1 MPAHIKKFAI
11 EIDSCYNFLGKLL
24 KLRAK
29 TLERG
34 YTQSVKRRKILIL
47 CIDAGSHD
55 YLAASTLPTF
65 QKLADAGFYRHANA
79 VIPSVT
85 NVNNVSIA
93 TGTFPDTH
101 GITTNYHVDR
111 TTGKGEFIED
121 NRFLLAPTLFEIAKA
136 SKFADKTAL
145 FVTKKKLLRNVGN
158 GVLILLS
165 PLKHHPLNTFRW
177 LDRLN
182 RFIQS
187 KSTGGSWRAVRET
200 LRRDD
205 PELVYC
211 STTDWVQHK
220 YAPDAEPSQRHLAV
234 LDQIISDIVDDDP
247 AREIYITADH
257 GMLEKTTA
265 LDPGRLLTEQGI
277 PASAIPIIKDRYIAH
292 HGNLGGAAYVFLKN
306 RADTPKAVEKLLST
320 PGIEEAYAA
329 EDAASRFRL
338 HRERIGD
345 IFVLAD
351 ETTVFGELETAVEP
365 TSVRSHGSRH
375 ESYVPIIGYN
385 SPWSA
390 TDFEYNLDIGRL
402 FLESLR

>member
-1 MPAHIKKFAI
+1 MDKVTCQSIR
-11 EIDSCYNFLGKLL
+11 DWS
-24 KLRAK
+24 
-29 TLERG
+29 
-34 YTQSVKRRKILIL
+34 YTQNVNRRKILIL
-47 CIDAGSHD
+47 CIDAGNHD

-65 QKLADAGFYRHANA
+65 QRLAKAGFYRHANA

-93 TGTFPDTH
+93 TGTFPETH

-145 FVTKKKLLRNVGN
+145 FVTKKKLLRMLETGADIAVAAEAPPAEYIQMAGQVEPIYSIEINWW
-158 GVLILLS
+158 LL
-165 PLKHHPLNTFRW
+165 
-177 LDRLN
+177 
-182 RFIQS
+182 
-187 KSTGGSWRAVRET
+187 RAVRET
-200 LRRDD
+200 LRRDA

-220 YAPDAEPSQRHLAV
+220 YAPDAEPSQRHLAI
-234 LDQIISDIVDDDP
+234 LDQIIGEIVDDDP
-247 AREIYITADH
+247 GREIYITADH
-257 GMLEKTTA
+257 GMLAKTTA
-265 LDPGRLLTEQGI
+265 LDPGRLLMEQGI

-306 RADTPKAVEKLLST
+306 RADTPKAIETLLST

-329 EDAASRFRL
+329 EDAACTFRL

>member
-1 MPAHIKKFAI
+1 M
-11 EIDSCYNFLGKLL
+11 
-24 KLRAK
+24 
-29 TLERG
+29 
-34 YTQSVKRRKILIL
+34 KRRKILIL

-93 TGTFPDTH
+93 TGTFPETH

-145 FVTKKKLLRNVGN
+145 FVTKKKLLRMLETGADIAVAAEAPPPEYVQMVGQVEPIYSIEIN
-158 GVLILLS
+158 WWLL
-165 PLKHHPLNTFRW
+165 
-177 LDRLN
+177 
-182 RFIQS
+182 
-187 KSTGGSWRAVRET
+187 RAVRET

-306 RADTPKAVEKLLST
+306 PADTPKAVEKLLST
-320 PGIEEAYAA
+320 PGIEEAYTA
-329 EDAASRFRL
+329 EDAACTFRL

>member
-1 MPAHIKKFAI
+1 M
-11 EIDSCYNFLGKLL
+11 
-24 KLRAK
+24 
-29 TLERG
+29 
-34 YTQSVKRRKILIL
+34 KRRKILIL

-55 YLAASTLPTF
+55 YLAASDLPNL
-65 QKLADAGFYRHANA
+65 QKLAEAGFYRHANA

-93 TGTFPDTH
+93 TGTFPETH

-121 NRFLLAPTLFEIAKA
+121 DRFLLAPTLFETAKA

-145 FVTKKKLLRNVGN
+145 FVTKQKLLRMLEAGTDIAVAAEAPPDEYIRMVGPVEQIYSAEIN
-158 GVLILLS
+158 WWLL
-165 PLKHHPLNTFRW
+165 
-177 LDRLN
+177 
-182 RFIQS
+182 
-187 KSTGGSWRAVRET
+187 RAVRET

-220 YAPDAEPSQRHLAV
+220 YAPDAEHSQQHLAV
-234 LDQIISDIVDDDP
+234 LDAIIGDIVNADP
-247 AREIYITADH
+247 EREIYITADH
-257 GMLEKTTA
+257 GMLAKTTA
-265 LDPGRLLTEQGI
+265 LDPGRVLTERGI
-277 PASAIPIIKDRYIAH
+277 SASAIPIIKDRYVAH
-292 HGNLGGAAYVFLKN
+292 HGNLGGAAYVFLEN
-306 RADTPKAVEKLLST
+306 RAEIPEAIQQLLNT
-320 PGIEEAYAA
+320 NGIEEAYAA
-329 EDAASRFRL
+329 EEAARTFRL

-365 TSVRSHGSRH
+365 TNVRSHGSRH

-385 SPWSA
+385 SPWEA
-390 TDFEYNLDIGRL
+390 TDFEYNLDVGRL

>member
-1 MPAHIKKFAI
+1 M
-11 EIDSCYNFLGKLL
+11 
-24 KLRAK
+24 
-29 TLERG
+29 
-34 YTQSVKRRKILIL
+34 KRRKILIL

-55 YLAASTLPTF
+55 YLAASRLPTL
-65 QKLADAGFYRHANA
+65 QKLAKAGFYRHANA

-93 TGTFPDTH
+93 TGTFPETH

-111 TTGKGEFIED
+111 ATGRGEFIED
-121 NRFLLAPTLFEIAKA
+121 NRFLLAPTLFETAKA
-136 SKFADKTAL
+136 SQFADKTAL
-145 FVTKKKLLRNVGN
+145 FVTKKKLLRMLEAGTDIAVAAEDPPAEYIQMAGAVEPIYSIEINWW
-158 GVLILLS
+158 LL
-165 PLKHHPLNTFRW
+165 
-177 LDRLN
+177 
-182 RFIQS
+182 
-187 KSTGGSWRAVRET
+187 RAVRET

-205 PELVYC
+205 PEFVYC

-220 YAPDAEPSQRHLAV
+220 YAPDAEPSQRHLVV
-234 LDQIISDIVDDDP
+234 LDHIIGEIVDADP
-247 AREIYITADH
+247 EREIYITADH
-257 GMLEKTTA
+257 GMLAKTTA

-292 HGNLGGAAYVFLKN
+292 HSNLGGAAYVFLKN
-306 RADTPKAVEKLLST
+306 RADTPKAIEKLLCT
-320 PGIEEAYAA
+320 PGIEEVYAA
-329 EDAASRFRL
+329 EDAARMFRL

-345 IFVLAD
+345 LFVLAD
-351 ETTVFGELETAVEP
+351 TTTVFGELETTVEP
-365 TSVRSHGSRH
+365 TDVRSHGSRH

>member
-1 MPAHIKKFAI
+1 M
-11 EIDSCYNFLGKLL
+11 
-24 KLRAK
+24 
-29 TLERG
+29 
-34 YTQSVKRRKILIL
+34 KRRKILIL

-55 YLAASTLPTF
+55 YLAASDLPTL
-65 QKLADAGFYRHANA
+65 QELAESGFYRHANA

-93 TGTFPDTH
+93 TGTFPETH

-111 TTGKGEFIED
+111 MTGKGEFIED
-121 NRFLLAPTLFEIAKA
+121 DRFLLAPTLFEKAKA

-145 FVTKKKLLRNVGN
+145 FVTKKKLLRMLALGTDIAVAAEDPPGEYIQMAGPVEPIYSAEINWW
-158 GVLILLS
+158 LL
-165 PLKHHPLNTFRW
+165 
-177 LDRLN
+177 
-182 RFIQS
+182 
-187 KSTGGSWRAVRET
+187 RAVRET
-200 LRRDD
+200 LRRED

-220 YAPDAEPSQRHLAV
+220 YAPDAEHSQQHLAM
-234 LDQIISDIVDDDP
+234 LDAIIGDIVNDDP
-247 AREIYITADH
+247 EREIYITADH
-257 GMLEKTTA
+257 GMLAKTVA
-265 LDPGRLLTEQGI
+265 LDPGRVLTERGI
-277 PASAIPIIKDRYIAH
+277 PASSIPIIKDRYVAH

-306 RADTPKAVEKLLST
+306 RDEIPEAIRQLLDTSGV
-320 PGIEEAYAA
+320 EEAYNTEEAA
-329 EDAASRFRL
+329 QIFRL

-365 TSVRSHGSRH
+365 TDVRSHGSRH

-385 SPWSA
+385 SPWTA
-390 TDFEYNLDIGRL
+390 ADFEYNLDIGRL

>member
-1 MPAHIKKFAI
+1 MRVATTTSLQATSQIS
-11 EIDSCYNFLGKLL
+11 ENWQ
-24 KLRAK
+24 
-29 TLERG
+29 T
-34 YTQSVKRRKILIL
+34 
-47 CIDAGSHD
+47 
-55 YLAASTLPTF
+55 
-65 QKLADAGFYRHANA
+65 AGFYHHANA

-93 TGTFPDTH
+93 TGTFPETH

-111 TTGKGEFIED
+111 ATGKGEFIED
-121 NRFLLAPTLFEIAKA
+121 NRFLLAPTLFEVAKA

-145 FVTKKKLLRNVGN
+145 FVTKKKLLRMLETGTDIAVAAEDPPPEYLQTVGPTEPIYSVEIN
-158 GVLILLS
+158 WWLL
-165 PLKHHPLNTFRW
+165 
-177 LDRLN
+177 
-182 RFIQS
+182 
-187 KSTGGSWRAVRET
+187 RAARET
-200 LRRDD
+200 LRTHD

-220 YAPDAEPSQRHLAV
+220 YAPDADLSQQHLAE
-234 LDQIISDIVDDDP
+234 LDRIIGDIIDDEP
-247 AREIYITADH
+247 EREIYITADH

-265 LDPGRLLTEQGI
+265 LDPGRVLTDQGI
-277 PASAIPIIKDRYIAH
+277 PASAIPIIKDRYVAH

-306 RADTPKAVEKLLST
+306 QADTSKAIQTLLNT
-320 PGIEEAYAA
+320 PGVEEAYSAD
-329 EDAASRFRL
+329 DAACTFRL

-351 ETTVFGELETAVEP
+351 KTTTFGELETAVES
-365 TSVRSHGSRH
+365 TAVRSHGSRH

-390 TDFEYNLDIGRL
+390 TDFEYNVDVGRL

>member
-1 MPAHIKKFAI
+1 M
-11 EIDSCYNFLGKLL
+11 
-24 KLRAK
+24 
-29 TLERG
+29 
-34 YTQSVKRRKILIL
+34 KRRKILIL

-55 YLAASTLPTF
+55 YLAASNLPTLG
-65 QKLADAGFYRHANA
+65 KLAEAGFYRHANT

-93 TGTFPDTH
+93 TGTFPETH

-121 NRFLLAPTLFEIAKA
+121 DRFLLTPTLFEAAKV

-145 FVTKKKLLRNVGN
+145 FVTKKKLLRMLASGADIAVAAEAPPSEYIQMAGKVEPIYSIEINWW
-158 GVLILLS
+158 LL
-165 PLKHHPLNTFRW
+165 
-177 LDRLN
+177 
-182 RFIQS
+182 
-187 KSTGGSWRAVRET
+187 RAVREA

-205 PELVYC
+205 PELIYC

-220 YAPDAEPSQRHLAV
+220 YAPDAEPSQRHLTR
-234 LDQIISDIVDDDP
+234 LDQIIGNIVDDDP
-247 AREIYITADH
+247 EREIYITADH
-257 GMLEKTTA
+257 GMLDKTTA
-265 LDPGRLLTEQGI
+265 IDPGHLLTENGI
-277 PASAIPIIKDRYIAH
+277 PASAIPIIKDRYVAH

-306 RADTPKAVEKLLST
+306 NTDLPKAVQHLLST
-320 PGIEEAYAA
+320 PGIEEVYSA
-329 EDAASRFRL
+329 EDAARIFRL

-365 TSVRSHGSRH
+365 TNVRSHGSRH

-390 TDFEYNLDIGRL
+390 TDFEYNVDVGRL

>member
-1 MPAHIKKFAI
+1 MDKVTCQNIR
-11 EIDSCYNFLGKLL
+11 DWS
-24 KLRAK
+24 
-29 TLERG
+29 
-34 YTQSVKRRKILIL
+34 YTQNVNRRKILIL
-47 CIDAGSHD
+47 CIDAGNHD

-65 QKLADAGFYRHANA
+65 QRLAKAGFYRHANA

-93 TGTFPDTH
+93 TGTFPETH

-145 FVTKKKLLRNVGN
+145 FVTKKKLLRMLETGADIAVAAEAPPAEYIQMAGQVEPIYSIEINWW
-158 GVLILLS
+158 LL
-165 PLKHHPLNTFRW
+165 
-177 LDRLN
+177 
-182 RFIQS
+182 
-187 KSTGGSWRAVRET
+187 RAVRET
-200 LRRDD
+200 LRRDA

-220 YAPDAEPSQRHLAV
+220 YAPDAEPSQRHLAI
-234 LDQIISDIVDDDP
+234 LDQIIGEIVDDDP
-247 AREIYITADH
+247 GREIYITADH
-257 GMLEKTTA
+257 GMLAKTTA
-265 LDPGRLLTEQGI
+265 LDPGRLLMEQGI

-306 RADTPKAVEKLLST
+306 RADTPKAIETLLST

-329 EDAASRFRL
+329 EDAACTFRL